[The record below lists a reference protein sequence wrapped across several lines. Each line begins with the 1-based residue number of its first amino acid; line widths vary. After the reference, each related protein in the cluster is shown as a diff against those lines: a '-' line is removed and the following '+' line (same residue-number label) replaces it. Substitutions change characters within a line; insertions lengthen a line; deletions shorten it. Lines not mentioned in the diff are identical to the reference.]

1 LAAWQTITHNG
12 KNKIYPMSL
21 ISNPGS
27 KVFLALAMLLLSN
40 SSRLCA
46 QNDPQAAITKKQA
59 ELERQRIELEKKSL
73 ELKQKELDLEKARQE
88 FQAQESG
95 RSLSMNLSGDVLFD
109 YDKAALKPEAEQAL
123 KKVAVVLSQFPESK
137 VTVEGYTD
145 SKGPRSVN
153 MQLSR
158 ERAQAV
164 KDWLIKSGGV
174 AGANIFVKGFG
185 EQYAIAPNTNGDGT
199 DNPLGRALNRRV
211 SIIIEKPAAAIP

>member
-1 LAAWQTITHNG
+1 MKTL
-12 KNKIYPMSL
+12 
-21 ISNPGS
+21 S
-27 KVFLALAMLLLSN
+27 KVTVLFFALSILPAVSF
-40 SSRLCA
+40 A
-46 QNDPQAAITKKQA
+46 QNDPHVAIAKKQA
-59 ELERQRIELEKKSL
+59 ELDRQRIELEKKTL
-73 ELKQKELDLEKARQE
+73 ELKQRELDLERARQE
-88 FQAQESG
+88 FEAQQSG

-145 SKGPRSVN
+145 SKGTKAAN

-164 KDWLIKSGGV
+164 KDWLVKNGGV
-174 AGANIFVKGFG
+174 LATNISTKGLG
-185 EQYAIAPNTNGDGT
+185 EQYPVAPNTNKDGT

-211 SIIIEKPAAAIP
+211 SIIVEKPAALVP

>member
-1 LAAWQTITHNG
+1 MRISRKIRGAA
-12 KNKIYPMSL
+12 L
-21 ISNPGS
+21 IIGGLS
-27 KVFLALAMLLLSN
+27 MLCGASAIW
-40 SSRLCA
+40 A
-46 QNDPQAAITKKQA
+46 QNDPQAAIAKKQA
-59 ELERQRIELEKKSL
+59 ELDRQRVELEKKSL
-73 ELKQKELDLEKARQE
+73 ELQQKELDLEKARQE
-88 FQAQESG
+88 FEAQQSG

-145 SKGPRSVN
+145 SKGTKATN

-164 KDWLIKSGGV
+164 KDWLVKNGGV
-174 AGANIFVKGFG
+174 LTTNISTKGFG
-185 EQYAIAPNTNGDGT
+185 EQYPIAPNKNVDGS

-211 SIIIEKPAAAIP
+211 SVIVEKPATTP

>member
-1 LAAWQTITHNG
+1 MKA
-12 KNKIYPMSL
+12 
-21 ISNPGS
+21 ISKFS
-27 KVFLALAMLLLSN
+27 HSILLLVFLICSVNLSVL
-40 SSRLCA
+40 RA
-46 QNDPQAAITKKQA
+46 QNDPQAAIAKKQA

-73 ELKQKELDLEKARQE
+73 ELQQKELDLEKARQE
-88 FQAQESG
+88 FQAQQSG

-145 SKGPRSVN
+145 SKGTKAAN

-164 KDWLIKSGGV
+164 KDWLVKNGNV
-174 AGANIFVKGFG
+174 LAANILTKGFG
-185 EQYAIAPNTNGDGT
+185 EDYAIAPNKNQ
-199 DNPLGRALNRRV
+199 
-211 SIIIEKPAAAIP
+211 